1 MRLLVTSGYLLPG
14 DDIKEPEAEEG
25 SLNSPEES
33 EDSEGL
39 FLVGWDSA
47 GLNFLTFLGGY
58 SASGLPGEGDYKFML
73 TPDMGYGVCCLSHQ
87 DCRCHEGWSLMQ
99 PHWSWQAVW
108 QMS

>member
-1 MRLLVTSGYLLPG
+1 MRLLVTSGCLLPG
-14 DDIKEPEAEEG
+14 DDIKEPAAEEG

-33 EDSEGL
+33 EDSEGP

-47 GLNFLTFLGGY
+47 GINFLTFLGGY

-73 TPDMGYGVCCLSHQ
+73 TPDVGYGVCCLSHQ
-87 DCRCHEGWSLMQ
+87 DCRCPEGWSLMQ